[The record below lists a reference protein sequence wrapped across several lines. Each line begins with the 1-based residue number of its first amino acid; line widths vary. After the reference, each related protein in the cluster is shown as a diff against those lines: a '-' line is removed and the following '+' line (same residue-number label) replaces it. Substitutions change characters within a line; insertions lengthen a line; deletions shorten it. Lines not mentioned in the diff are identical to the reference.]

1 MAVEPISD
9 MLNEF
14 VDAWLEEEGGAH
26 ETWEALTA
34 TSSRCSKNPFYAGVY
49 SYGKSESVHRSC
61 RLLRSR
67 IIGTIFDH
75 QVVADV
81 PGDPRG
87 GVLDRI
93 PGKVGVARGCLYLR
107 VIQ

>member
-34 TSSRCSKNPFYAGVY
+34 TSSRCSRTPSTQASIRMAKAMNGVDR
-49 SYGKSESVHRSC
+49 E
-61 RLLRSR
+61 LLISAVRE
-67 IIGTIFDH
+67 
-75 QVVADV
+75 
-81 PGDPRG
+81 
-87 GVLDRI
+87 
-93 PGKVGVARGCLYLR
+93 LR
-107 VIQ
+107 